1 MLVKSN
7 NLVNQYFL
15 KLRGI
20 IIRFLR
26 DAPCGKYVAEAAY
39 LDFSETPQGF

>member
-7 NLVNQYFL
+7 NLVNQYFP

-20 IIRFLR
+20 IVRFLR
-26 DAPCGKYVAEAAY
+26 DAPCGKYVAEFAY
-39 LDFSETPQGF
+39 